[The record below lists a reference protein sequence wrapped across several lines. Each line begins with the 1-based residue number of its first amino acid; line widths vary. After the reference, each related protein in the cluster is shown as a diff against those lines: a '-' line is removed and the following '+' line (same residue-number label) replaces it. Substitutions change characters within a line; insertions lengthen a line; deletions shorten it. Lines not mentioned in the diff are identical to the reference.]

1 MQLDIRMKY
10 IYHFTCKFHFNFW
23 LHLHS
28 LPSNTTQEDDVFFQP
43 IQCMAWFW
51 AWGMDSRREIAICS
65 KTVCTVR
72 DLVHGGSEREQCQVA
87 PEEAMR
93 RGGSGISLFTGWEG
107 RHRSR
112 AEIESI
118 WCMEWGI
125 GEGQQRAGIET
136 KCLSFCC
143 RRTLCFPQH
152 AWLIIES
159 RTALAC
165 FCLATSPGK
174 SQRSTRRQ

>member
-1 MQLDIRMKY
+1 M
-10 IYHFTCKFHFNFW
+10 TCFFNLSNAW
-23 LHLHS
+23 LGFEPEVWIPGGRS
-28 LPSNTTQEDDVFFQP
+28 PSAPKQFAP
-43 IQCMAWFW
+43 
-51 AWGMDSRREIAICS
+51 S
-65 KTVCTVR
+65 VR
-72 DLVHGGSEREQCQVA
+72 DLVDGGSEREQCQVA